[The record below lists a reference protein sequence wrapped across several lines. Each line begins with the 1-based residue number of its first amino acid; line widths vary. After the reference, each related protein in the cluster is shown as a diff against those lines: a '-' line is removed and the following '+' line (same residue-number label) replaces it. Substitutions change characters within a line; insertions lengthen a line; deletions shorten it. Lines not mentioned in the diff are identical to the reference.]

1 MSIKEN
7 HLLIQMNCCW
17 LLCHYLQRTWLQK
30 KVVVDPQASQLEGKQ
45 ESTNN
50 SMDKE
55 RSEVWVHFKK
65 QKNSE
70 GKLNGKAICV
80 WCGKSYQALSSQ
92 GTSALWKHLRIVCKK
107 FPYKKDLVDAF
118 NKSNKSQKILNFQNA
133 SGSESSKLTCWNFD
147 QEATRNALVR
157 MIIKDEL
164 PFRFVEG
171 DGFKEFVQLG
181 VPQFKIPS
189 RYTIARDC
197 FSLYVEEKKKLRAL
211 LTSQCQRVS
220 LTTDTWTS
228 IQNMSYLCLTAHF
241 IDSQWNMHKRILNFC
256 VIKSHKGI
264 NIGNVIDTCMD
275 EWGLTRVM
283 CITVDNASSN
293 DTAIQQLK
301 KRLLK
306 KNAFVMGG
314 EAFHIRCFAHVLQ
327 LIVKDGVKF
336 AHDSIEKVRAIV
348 KYVKGSPQRLDL
360 FKKCCE
366 LTNVNYKSSLQLD
379 CPTRWN
385 STYLMLE
392 VAINYQKAFERLEDI
407 DSKFLIEFG
416 DELPN
421 EHDWNNARNLTR
433 FLKRFYDVTC
443 KVSGSLYCTSNVY
456 FPEIIKILKDL
467 QTFERSN
474 DSSLVEMGKK
484 MREKFDKYW
493 GALSKLNV
501 MLFIAVVLDP
511 RYKMNYLRVK
521 YTTYYGENESQELV
535 DRITK
540 ALKIMMD
547 EYNSKNEER
556 VETVMNHC
564 PLHNEIDEAMEEEID
579 DYFIELEKEKQ
590 LATKGEL
597 ERYLDEFSE
606 KFTLEF
612 DILAWWKVNSVR
624 FPTLSKVAKDVLAIQ
639 SSTVASESAF
649 STGGR
654 TLDRF
659 RSSLTPIT
667 AEVLICCQD
676 WLRNSNKPIQ
686 IEEILEEL
694 ESFESGM
701 IFTY

>member
-1 MSIKEN
+1 M
-7 HLLIQMNCCW
+7 
-17 LLCHYLQRTWLQK
+17 
-30 KVVVDPQASQLEGKQ
+30 
-45 ESTNN
+45 
-50 SMDKE
+50 
-55 RSEVWVHFKK
+55 
-65 QKNSE
+65 
-70 GKLNGKAICV
+70 
-80 WCGKSYQALSSQ
+80 
-92 GTSALWKHLRIVCKK
+92 
-107 FPYKKDLVDAF
+107 
-118 NKSNKSQKILNFQNA
+118 
-133 SGSESSKLTCWNFD
+133 
-147 QEATRNALVR
+147 
-157 MIIKDEL
+157 
-164 PFRFVEG
+164 
-171 DGFKEFVQLG
+171 
-181 VPQFKIPS
+181 
-189 RYTIARDC
+189 
-197 FSLYVEEKKKLRAL
+197 
-211 LTSQCQRVS
+211 
-220 LTTDTWTS
+220 
-228 IQNMSYLCLTAHF
+228 
-241 IDSQWNMHKRILNFC
+241 
-256 VIKSHKGI
+256 
-264 NIGNVIDTCMD
+264 
-275 EWGLTRVM
+275 
-283 CITVDNASSN
+283 
-293 DTAIQQLK
+293 
-301 KRLLK
+301 
-306 KNAFVMGG
+306 
-314 EAFHIRCFAHVLQ
+314 
-327 LIVKDGVKF
+327 
-336 AHDSIEKVRAIV
+336 
-348 KYVKGSPQRLDL
+348 
-360 FKKCCE
+360 
-366 LTNVNYKSSLQLD
+366 
-379 CPTRWN
+379 
-385 STYLMLE
+385 
-392 VAINYQKAFERLEDI
+392 
-407 DSKFLIEFG
+407 
-416 DELPN
+416 
-421 EHDWNNARNLTR
+421 
-433 FLKRFYDVTC
+433 
-443 KVSGSLYCTSNVY
+443 Y

-484 MREKFDKYW
+484 MRENFDKYW

-556 VETVMNHC
+556 AETVMNHC

-590 LATKGEL
+590 LAAQGEL

-606 KFTLEF
+606 KITLEF

-624 FPTLSKVAKDVLAIQ
+624 FPTLSKVAKDVLTIQ

>member
-1 MSIKEN
+1 
-7 HLLIQMNCCW
+7 
-17 LLCHYLQRTWLQK
+17 
-30 KVVVDPQASQLEGKQ
+30 
-45 ESTNN
+45 
-50 SMDKE
+50 
-55 RSEVWVHFKK
+55 
-65 QKNSE
+65 
-70 GKLNGKAICV
+70 
-80 WCGKSYQALSSQ
+80 
-92 GTSALWKHLRIVCKK
+92 
-107 FPYKKDLVDAF
+107 
-118 NKSNKSQKILNFQNA
+118 
-133 SGSESSKLTCWNFD
+133 
-147 QEATRNALVR
+147 
-157 MIIKDEL
+157 
-164 PFRFVEG
+164 
-171 DGFKEFVQLG
+171 
-181 VPQFKIPS
+181 
-189 RYTIARDC
+189 
-197 FSLYVEEKKKLRAL
+197 
-211 LTSQCQRVS
+211 
-220 LTTDTWTS
+220 
-228 IQNMSYLCLTAHF
+228 
-241 IDSQWNMHKRILNFC
+241 
-256 VIKSHKGI
+256 
-264 NIGNVIDTCMD
+264 
-275 EWGLTRVM
+275 
-283 CITVDNASSN
+283 
-293 DTAIQQLK
+293 
-301 KRLLK
+301 
-306 KNAFVMGG
+306 
-314 EAFHIRCFAHVLQ
+314 
-327 LIVKDGVKF
+327 
-336 AHDSIEKVRAIV
+336 
-348 KYVKGSPQRLDL
+348 
-360 FKKCCE
+360 
-366 LTNVNYKSSLQLD
+366 
-379 CPTRWN
+379 
-385 STYLMLE
+385 MLE

-443 KVSGSLYCTSNVY
+443 KVYGSLYCTSNVY

-590 LATKGEL
+590 LAAKGEL

-624 FPTLSKVAKDVLAIQ
+624 FRTLSKVAKDVLAIQ